1 MSIVFGLSGPS
12 CSGKTTVALNLLKLF
27 PRTVIIHQDDFYKP
41 NSQIPVNEALGL
53 EDWDCPASFDMD
65 MIVEEICVLRKRL
78 CNMAADGITDGF
90 NAIRSS
96 FASQWANPPDD
107 VDKVVDGD
115 VLESLK
121 TKILHTLQI
130 ESLDKTPFSLVL
142 VDGILLFHDS
152 KPNATDINAE
162 FDAGLFLY
170 AQYDTLKQRREARSG
185 YATKEGIWTDP
196 PGYFDSIV
204 WPNFIKYHKRF
215 IHEHPQL
222 LGNVIN
228 TARVGADE
236 YTVESAHNACHIA
249 VCSSEVPVASTL
261 QIAVQMLLES
271 WADKNS

>member
-1 MSIVFGLSGPS
+1 
-12 CSGKTTVALNLLKLF
+12 
-27 PRTVIIHQDDFYKP
+27 IIHQDDFYKP

-162 FDAGLFLY
+162 FDA
-170 AQYDTLKQRREARSG
+170 
-185 YATKEGIWTDP
+185 
-196 PGYFDSIV
+196 
-204 WPNFIKYHKRF
+204 
-215 IHEHPQL
+215 
-222 LGNVIN
+222 
-228 TARVGADE
+228 
-236 YTVESAHNACHIA
+236 
-249 VCSSEVPVASTL
+249 
-261 QIAVQMLLES
+261 
-271 WADKNS
+271 